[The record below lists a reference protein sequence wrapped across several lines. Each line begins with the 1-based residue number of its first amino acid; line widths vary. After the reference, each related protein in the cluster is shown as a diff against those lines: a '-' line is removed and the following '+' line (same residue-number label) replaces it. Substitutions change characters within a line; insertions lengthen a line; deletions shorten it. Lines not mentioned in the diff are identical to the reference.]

1 MKDTLLLHVSFM
13 KMDCF
18 KKRKVMK
25 KRLGTV
31 PKGLEWISEIHEP
44 EVSQEKLV
52 EQKTKTPEHLIPA
65 AKRGLPEELIRATF
79 ILRQD
84 YLEKIKAH
92 AYWERIQIK
101 EVFDQMCEQFFEG
114 KKVRSIPQKRK

>member
-1 MKDTLLLHVSFM
+1 
-13 KMDCF
+13 
-18 KKRKVMK
+18 MK